1 MKLTK
6 IVFCLLLLGGMSLG
20 SCVREDFDGCYSKNK
35 LLLSYKGDGTEEI
48 FPEKICR
55 VEMYVFDAENKC
67 VNSTVLPQEQV
78 ANRTALLP
86 PLEAGNYRI
95 VCLGNTHHT
104 KVKDVEKGDYSH
116 MLFASEDYIDGQ
128 TVVSGNDSLY
138 YATTSYTVLPFT
150 GRNDEQGKI
159 MEFASSH
166 YDLSVEV
173 AGVPAMNARGENEP
187 VIEVKGVTP
196 YTDFENQ
203 VKGDATNYL
212 LETEYEPENLLLT
225 ARTNIMRHKN
235 HEDVFV
241 TFRMSGD
248 EEPLAEV
255 NLGEFLAANPII
267 DCSKHEV
274 LIPIRIEFK
283 EGNVTISL
291 PEWYVEQVKPEF

>member
-1 MKLTK
+1 M
-6 IVFCLLLLGGMSLG
+6 
-20 SCVREDFDGCYSKNK
+20 
-35 LLLSYKGDGTEEI
+35 
-48 FPEKICR
+48 
-55 VEMYVFDAENKC
+55 
-67 VNSTVLPQEQV
+67 
-78 ANRTALLP
+78 
-86 PLEAGNYRI
+86 
-95 VCLGNTHHT
+95 
-104 KVKDVEKGDYSH
+104 
-116 MLFASEDYIDGQ
+116 
-128 TVVSGNDSLY
+128 
-138 YATTSYTVLPFT
+138 
-150 GRNDEQGKI
+150 
-159 MEFASSH
+159 
-166 YDLSVEV
+166 
-173 AGVPAMNARGENEP
+173 
-187 VIEVKGVTP
+187 
-196 YTDFENQ
+196 
-203 VKGDATNYL
+203 KGDATNYL